1 MGQRRP
7 IRLSRGAQPPLM
19 VAEGRGEPDDAWL
32 IEDTLQK
39 LRVIHEL
46 PLRGLGAIY
55 GALVPEGPSV
65 WEATG
70 KAKDRR

>member
-7 IRLSRGAQPPLM
+7 IRLSRAAQQPPM
-19 VAEGRGEPDDAWL
+19 IAEGRGEPDDAWL

-39 LRVIHEL
+39 LRIIHEI
-46 PLRGLGAIY
+46 PLRGLSGIY
-55 GALVPEGPSV
+55 EALVPEGPSV

-70 KAKDRR
+70 KSKDRR

>member
-1 MGQRRP
+1 MGQKTP
-7 IRLSRGAQPPLM
+7 IRLNRGAQPPPA
-19 VAEGRGEPDDAWL
+19 VGDGRGEPDDAWL

-39 LRVIHEL
+39 LRIIHEI
-46 PLRGLGAIY
+46 PLRGLSGIY

-70 KAKDRR
+70 KSKDRR